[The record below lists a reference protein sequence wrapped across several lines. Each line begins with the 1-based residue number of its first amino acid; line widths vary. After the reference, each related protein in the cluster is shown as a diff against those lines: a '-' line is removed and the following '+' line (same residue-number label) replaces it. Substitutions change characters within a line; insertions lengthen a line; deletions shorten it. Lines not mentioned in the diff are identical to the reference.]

1 MKIRN
6 IYEIYISTPQKGEQ
20 TYGKVQST
28 GNLDGW
34 KSLGLG
40 DDSVT
45 SRNSSFHDRPNRV
58 YPEKKQSQKESS
70 FPYPK
75 NRMQTVKSVS
85 SEHLPLR
92 WHLRSEPEILSVW
105 ELPLP

>member
-1 MKIRN
+1 MEKF
-6 IYEIYISTPQKGEQ
+6 SQLVTWVD
-20 TYGKVQST
+20 GKVW
-28 GNLDGW
+28 GW
-34 KSLGLG
+34 GMILLLLGTHL
-40 DDSVT
+40 
-45 SRNSSFHDRPNRV
+45 FHDRPNRV
-58 YPEKKQSQKESS
+58 LSREKQSQKESS